1 MQYCTVSTRFKLF
14 LPPLASLFFSPHALF
29 FSRFF
34 FPPLPFYPPMSPSHF
49 LFLPPFPSFL
59 PPSLPSLSRLELL
72 STIQEIRGPLRIQG
86 WRRQMFPYLRNL
98 RRIGHPNGTTL
109 SLNCSGQSEFSALA
123 IKKIF
128 KIWVSAFSRRKQ
140 SADDQAQL
148 DVGGE
153 ATNNLRAKRAA
164 KFLT

>member
-1 MQYCTVSTRFKLF
+1 
-14 LPPLASLFFSPHALF
+14 
-29 FSRFF
+29 
-34 FPPLPFYPPMSPSHF
+34 
-49 LFLPPFPSFL
+49 
-59 PPSLPSLSRLELL
+59 
-72 STIQEIRGPLRIQG
+72 
-86 WRRQMFPYLRNL
+86 MFPYLRNL

-109 SLNCSGQSEFSALA
+109 SLNCSGQSEFSTLA
-123 IKKIF
+123 IKKIL